1 MSGSYDII
9 NSPGLT
15 DAPMTQQRITICVDG
30 RVFETLVMMAE
41 EIGCTVEEYVV
52 DRLIVDGVG

>member
-9 NSPGLT
+9 NSINH
-15 DAPMTQQRITICVDG
+15 DAPMTQRRITICVDG

-41 EIGCTVEEYVV
+41 EVGCTVEEYIV